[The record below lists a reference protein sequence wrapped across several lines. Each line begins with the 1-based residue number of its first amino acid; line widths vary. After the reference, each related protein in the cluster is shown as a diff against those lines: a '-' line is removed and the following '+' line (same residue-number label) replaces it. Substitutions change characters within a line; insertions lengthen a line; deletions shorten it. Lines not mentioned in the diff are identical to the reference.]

1 MRSKWIFWVFLSLAA
16 AAWAKDPKPYQ
27 TANIVQMSSVPCST
41 TAIATGS
48 ASDQQPLCQEYVL
61 QSEHVVYHIRPSHQH
76 EHEKHAVLL
85 PVDNRA
91 QFRLQ
96 NNKMLL
102 RLEGPDGDD
111 SSNSKERE
119 YIVVSMAPLSD
130 SSTADA
136 TPVHLNH
143 LQ

>member
-1 MRSKWIFWVFLSLAA
+1 MRSKWIFCVVLSLAA

-27 TANIVQMSSVPCST
+27 TGNIVQMDSIPCAA
-41 TAIATGS
+41 TAKAANS
-48 ASDQQPLCQEYVL
+48 ASEQRPLCQEYVL
-61 QSEHVVYHIRPSHQH
+61 QSERVVYHIRPSDA
-76 EHEKHAVLL
+76 KHAALL

-102 RLEGPDGDD
+102 RLEGPDRDD
-111 SSNSKERE
+111 SSKERE

-130 SSTADA
+130 SSAADA